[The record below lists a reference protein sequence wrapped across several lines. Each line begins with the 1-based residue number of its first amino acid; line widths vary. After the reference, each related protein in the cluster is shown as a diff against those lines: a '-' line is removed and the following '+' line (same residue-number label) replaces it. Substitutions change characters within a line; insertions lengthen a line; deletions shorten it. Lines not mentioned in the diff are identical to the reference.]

1 MANVQL
7 ENGYT
12 RIANELLDVVIKTL
26 SNATHLKIVLV
37 CWRYLYGFQRKQ
49 AELSESFI
57 ARATG
62 ISKRY
67 ISQELKVLINAKVII
82 VIKESTY
89 TSPRILSFNKN
100 YDEWEY
106 RTTVPQ
112 VNQNSTVEPEQG
124 TTVEQLLNTT
134 GEQLFHQEKKTLNK
148 TIKKD
153 LSLEIENF
161 RHKFSDFLELV
172 DEYFDILRTTRISG
186 KISDSVIL
194 KVYGQMDK
202 HPVIVVKAA
211 LLTIIHNPALH
222 SKRENYFYGIMRN
235 TDAAEAERRIQK
247 HEAMQPENQKP
258 NEEYQRIKERL
269 RDGSTGT

>member
-1 MANVQL
+1 M
-7 ENGYT
+7 
-12 RIANELLDVVIKTL
+12 
-26 SNATHLKIVLV
+26 
-37 CWRYLYGFQRKQ
+37 
-49 AELSESFI
+49 
-57 ARATG
+57 
-62 ISKRY
+62 
-67 ISQELKVLINAKVII
+67 
-82 VIKESTY
+82 
-89 TSPRILSFNKN
+89 
-100 YDEWEY
+100 
-106 RTTVPQ
+106 
-112 VNQNSTVEPEQG
+112 
-124 TTVEQLLNTT
+124 TVEQLLNTT

-269 RDGSTGT
+269 RDGSTGI

>member
-1 MANVQL
+1 MADVQL

-12 RIANELLDVVIKTL
+12 RIANIILDVLALQPFNGTQWR
-26 SNATHLKIVLV
+26 IVCIV
-37 CWRYLYGFQRKQ
+37 WRYTYGFSRKNHS
-49 AELSESFI
+49 LSESFI
-57 ARATG
+57 ANATG
-62 ISKRY
+62 IHKKQIQR
-67 ISQELKVLINAKVII
+67 EMNVLINYGVLR
-82 VIKESTY
+82 VVKEASFT
-89 TSPRILSFNKN
+89 TPRIIQFNKN
-100 YDEWEY
+100 FDDWVVTKKLPPNKKDTHTGSELV
-106 RTTVPQ
+106 T
-112 VNQNSTVEPEQG
+112 STGSELVTQD
-124 TTVEQLLNTT
+124 
-134 GEQLFHQEKKTLNK
+134 KKDLK
-148 TIKKD
+148 KILKKD

-172 DEYFDILRTTRISG
+172 DEYFDILRTTRVSG

-247 HEAMQPENQKP
+247 YEAMQPENQKP

-269 RDGSTGT
+269 RDGSAGV